1 MQPWIKYIRPNNVL
15 VVACGLL
22 AKWLR
27 VRIRVRIRAAARE
40 CTRFLFSFFSCLISV
55 VNTFVFGI
63 SVSARL
69 ITYEYLINDVIATCI
84 VVNLAT
90 PLHTRPCMQHD
101 GRLKELI
108 G

>member
-1 MQPWIKYIRPNNVL
+1 MCWL
-15 VVACGLL
+15 SVACGLL

-40 CTRFLFSFFSCLISV
+40 CTSFFFQFFSLVLYKCCEH
-55 VNTFVFGI
+55 FVFGG

-69 ITYEYLINDVIATCI
+69 ITYEYLIKDVIATWI
-84 VVNLAT
+84 VVNLAS
-90 PLHTRPCMQHD
+90 PLHMQHD
-101 GRLKELI
+101 GRLKQLI